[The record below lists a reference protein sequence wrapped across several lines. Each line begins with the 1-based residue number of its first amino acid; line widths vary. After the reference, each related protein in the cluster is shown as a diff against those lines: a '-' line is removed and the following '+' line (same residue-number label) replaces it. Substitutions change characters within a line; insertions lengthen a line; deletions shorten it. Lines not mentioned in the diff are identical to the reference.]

1 MTTKIAHLADTHL
14 GYRQYGL
21 LEREED
27 FYDAFNKIIDDIIEK
42 DVDYVIHAGDL
53 FETPKP
59 PIKALLVAQEG
70 FEKLRAHNIQV
81 YVIAGNHDIMQR
93 RKTSLPQELYKNEN
107 FHILTSKAN
116 NYILD
121 NNIFLGGLPYISKNN
136 ENAVK
141 ELLKEITEKSR
152 NYPWKILML
161 HGSVRKYFDFEPE
174 FELDTIPEGYDYYA
188 MGHLH
193 KRIDDK
199 FKEGTLVYPGST
211 EIRTKDELDN
221 YHKKG
226 KGYTLITIDDTMK
239 HEFINMELERKFIV
253 RNIQYPKLDEE
264 LESIQKEI
272 TTILEKTTKKP
283 VVDLKIYH
291 GNFDRSDIVD
301 KIYDALENITL
312 TIRISYDSLENSVK
326 LNENIEDNLLT
337 PENAIKDRLTE
348 EFNNES
354 ISILGLEL
362 YKNLST
368 QNIEKAQDIAE
379 EYYEKNYHENNN

>member
-1 MTTKIAHLADTHL
+1 MTTRIAHLADTHL

-59 PIKALLVAQEG
+59 PIKALLVAQKG
-70 FEKLRAHNIQV
+70 FEKLKEHNIQV

-107 FHILTSKAN
+107 FHILTSKVN

-121 NNIFLGGLPYISKNN
+121 NNIFLGGLPYISKNS
-136 ENAVK
+136 EEAVK

-161 HGSVRKYFDFEPE
+161 HGAVRKYFDFEPE

-193 KRIDDK
+193 KRINDK
-199 FKEGTLVYPGST
+199 FKEGALVYPGST

-226 KGYTLITIDDTMK
+226 KGYTLITIDDTIK

-291 GNFDRSDIVD
+291 GKFDRSDIVD
-301 KIYDALENITL
+301 KIYDALDDITL
-312 TIRISYDSLENSVK
+312 TIRISYESLENSVK

-348 EFNNES
+348 EFNNEA
-354 ISILGLEL
+354 ISTLGLEL